1 MWRNFAGSVGTL
13 PLTGGQPL
21 TILPNT
27 AEDQALIEEEDH
39 DALKELSQHTFMNAF
54 YTVMFG
60 AHNTTGIHGACAIDI
75 LHTIY
80 LGLFLRVRDFFSSW
94 GDVC

>member
-1 MWRNFAGSVGTL
+1 VAQLCRQCEL
-13 PLTGGQPL
+13 PLP
-21 TILPNT
+21 
-27 AEDQALIEEEDH
+27 LIEEEDH

-80 LGLFLRVRDFFSSW
+80 LGLFLRVRDCFFTSW